1 MTKPEL
7 RVEPLG
13 EAEFGSW
20 NEFVAAVPSGSIYSR
35 TEYLDALCTAAGG
48 RFTVLAARRGDLLVG
63 GVALYERDGR
73 FGRYVSPRSLLYYN
87 GPVIRPSGSRYP
99 SEHTAESIKTLT
111 ALEAAIRARE
121 YASVLLKPRPVLA
134 DVRPFLAA
142 GWRPTVGYT
151 YVVSIADLEQAR
163 ARIEQNLRRLIDRCS
178 RSNFAITDEGDF
190 DGFFRLHAMTMERV
204 GAPVYL
210 PAAAFRAFYETL
222 SRQGLARLFSACLP
236 DEGGK
241 VVATQ
246 LVLLGHPVTHT
257 VSAGADPEHMKSGVT
272 SLLRWEAFARLSAG
286 GYVAN
291 DLTDATLNAVTHFKS
306 QLGGTLEPW
315 FELRSPESLPFRW
328 GTRISRAVQ
337 VSRAV
342 AGAAVR
348 RARGAT
354 QKHSNE

>member
-20 NEFVAAVPSGSIYSR
+20 NEFVAAVPSGSIYAR
-35 TEYLDALCTAAGG
+35 TEYLDALCSAAGG
-48 RFTVLAARRGDLLVG
+48 GFTVMAARRGDQLVG

-111 ALEAAIRARE
+111 ALEAAIRARGL
-121 YASVLLKPRPVLA
+121 ASVLLKPRPALA

-142 GWRPTVGYT
+142 GWRPSVGYT

-178 RSNFAITDEGDF
+178 RSNFAITDDGDF

-210 PAAAFRAFYETL
+210 PAPAFRAFYETL
-222 SRQGLARLFSACLP
+222 ARQGLARLYTAHLP
-236 DEGGK
+236 DGK
-241 VVATQ
+241 IAATQ

-272 SLLRWEAFARLSAG
+272 SFLRWEAFARLSAG

-291 DLTDATLNAVTHFKS
+291 DLTDAALNAVTHFKS

-315 FELRSPESLPFRW
+315 FELRSPESLQFRW
-328 GTRISRAVQ
+328 GTRLTRAVQ
-337 VSRAV
+337 ASRAA

-354 QKHSNE
+354 RKRSHE